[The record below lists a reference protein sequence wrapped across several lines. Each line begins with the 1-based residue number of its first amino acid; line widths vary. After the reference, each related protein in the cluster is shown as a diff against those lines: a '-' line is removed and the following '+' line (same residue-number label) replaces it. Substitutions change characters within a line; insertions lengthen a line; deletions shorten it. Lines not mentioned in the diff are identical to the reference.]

1 MSDDFYSFY
10 GSNQQAD
17 DTKSEPEA
25 KKSSGVQTRK
35 LAVTTAPSASV
46 PTPSV
51 PAGPLA
57 QPDTRQIDQPALAAK
72 AQEGLAQAGPPK
84 APSAID
90 AMSETGKD
98 LLPYLLTGG
107 GTLVAAKLWDMFK
120 GKGGGDGGGPPPA
133 GPSGPSSQDLINEQ
147 KLERERLKTEK
158 ARIEHDNWV
167 AQNTLSDAEKMFGRK
182 AKDKVEL
189 QLMEKAYEQRIPS
202 VSGAT
207 APPPSVAPAPV
218 APVTPPAPT
227 TAPSAVAP
235 VPAPAASELPKP
247 TTQSTWGAPV
257 TRDELNA
264 LSTTSAPADE
274 LSQWLK
280 QAPTTEPQVVATG
293 DTPKAVEDTV
303 AKQEE
308 KKPSKKKTEVAT
320 FKTEADIPKGYV
332 FRPDVGN
339 LDRSIYNIL
348 GPEGRQYAKDVLN
361 EGKMFGEYKGADY
374 NQKIKDIIGSY
385 GEKLKEI
392 TPSIDLTTR
401 EGRIAVNA
409 PHTTNY
415 GGSGF
420 GKAAKVAGVA
430 GTLFAV
436 ADLANAKTAEQK
448 ATAGTN
454 LLGAVLPPGADIN
467 EAGAPTLSKK
477 QTNIMENSA
486 LLGSPYAQTEWAKKQ
501 RQKRAIPPR

>member
-10 GSNQQAD
+10 GANQQAD

-35 LAVTTAPSASV
+35 LAVTNAPSASI
-46 PTPSV
+46 PAPSV

-57 QPDTRQIDQPALAAK
+57 QPDTRQIDQPALAQQ
-72 AQEGLAQAGPPK
+72 AQAGLTQAGPPK

-98 LLPYLLTGG
+98 LLPYLLTSG

-120 GKGGGDGGGPPPA
+120 GKGGGDGGGRSAPKEPTTKE
-133 GPSGPSSQDLINEQ
+133 LIE
-147 KLERERLKTEK
+147 
-158 ARIEHDNWV
+158 
-167 AQNTLSDAEKMFGRK
+167 AEKLKQAQIKTSREQLLHENFVAANTFTESEKLFGRK
-182 AKDKVEL
+182 AQNAADLKMMD
-189 QLMEKAYEQRIPS
+189 MAYDQQKKRIAGSNPPPAS
-202 VSGAT
+202 TVSTPVTPVAET
-207 APPPSVAPAPV
+207 APAIASGVSVNPSAPESQFDLNKLGKSQDPLAGKGWQEPVAPA
-218 APVTPPAPT
+218 
-227 TAPSAVAP
+227 
-235 VPAPAASELPKP
+235 
-247 TTQSTWGAPV
+247 
-257 TRDELNA
+257 N
-264 LSTTSAPADE
+264 
-274 LSQWLK
+274 
-280 QAPTTEPQVVATG
+280 VVATAE
-293 DTPKAVEDTV
+293 TPQAVDATV

-348 GPEGRQYAKDVLN
+348 GSEGRQYAKDVLN

-374 NQKIKDIIGSY
+374 NQKVKDIIGSY

-409 PHTTNY
+409 PHTQNY
-415 GGSGF
+415 GATGF

-454 LLGAVLPPGADIN
+454 LLGAVLPPGTDIN
-467 EAGAPTLSKK
+467 EASAPTLSKK
-477 QTNIMENSA
+477 QTSAMQNAA

-501 RQKRAIPPR
+501 RDKRAVPPR